1 MADRLAVVIAVETYQ
16 DEAIPAAAFA
26 ESDAAAFARAL
37 EGVGFARDRQLVL
50 LGAQATRTAIE
61 SRLRKMARTPPA
73 GEALYLYFAGHV
85 FEDGGEGYLACFDT
99 QTDDLAATGVS
110 LRTLLDG
117 LTAAGCERLALF
129 LDPRSSLAGGFPTGA
144 IEMLVGRD
152 PTTAAL
158 LACGPGEA
166 SHVCGA
172 VKAGAWAHLVTEAFA
187 GRAPRAVP
195 DGRVLTAASLHAH
208 VQEEL
213 PRTLRAAYREAPP
226 QTPRLIAPA
235 AGRFVLADVA
245 HLADQVPPTADP
257 RLQPLKRGVLRG
269 ESRARVKS
277 LSGYRKYHRLPD
289 RVGPSARS
297 FVAELAAEDV
307 KQDVDSIYAA
317 IRESLGYKRRDVEG
331 SADRNSGFVRT
342 PDFEYSVGVDLADDD
357 AGTVVWRREVAAI
370 REPKVVLDRPF
381 QRVFGELFDT
391 LVFEF
396 TRPFDL
402 EAWVDQIEEEGAD
415 RVKLRCASD
424 CSSCDVTVKGFLGVI
439 RLFRDR
445 VEVQGQGQGRQA
457 PGSKGLMEAFL
468 TFQDLF
474 AGRKDL
480 QPLPLLEPPA
490 EAAE

>member
-16 DEAIPAAAFA
+16 DAAIPAATFA
-26 ESDAAAFARAL
+26 ESDAAAFAHAL
-37 EGVGFARDRQLVL
+37 EGVGFARDRQLLL
-50 LGAQATRTAIE
+50 LGAQATRTVIE
-61 SRLRKMARTPPA
+61 SRLRKLARTPPA
-73 GEALYLYFAGHV
+73 AEALYLFFAGHV
-85 FEDGGEGYLACFDT
+85 FAEAGEGYLACFDT
-99 QTDDLAATGVS
+99 QMDDLSATGLP

-117 LTAAGCERLALF
+117 LSAAGCERLALF
-129 LDPRSSLAGGFPTGA
+129 LDARTSLAGDFPTTR
-144 IEMLVGRD
+144 IEALVGD
-152 PTTAAL
+152 DAATAAL
-158 LACGPGEA
+158 LACAPGET
-166 SHVCGA
+166 SHVAGA
-172 VKAGAWAHLVTEAFA
+172 LRAGAWSHLLTEAFA

-195 DGRVLTAASLHAH
+195 DGRVLTAASLHSYL
-208 VQEEL
+208 VEEL
-213 PRTLRAAYREAPP
+213 PRTLRAAYREAPG
-226 QTPRLIAPA
+226 QTPQLIAPA

-245 HLADQVPPTADP
+245 HLVGQVPPTADP

-277 LSGYRKYHRLPD
+277 LSGYRKFHRLPD
-289 RVGPSARS
+289 RVGPGARS

-307 KQDVDSIYAA
+307 KQDVDSIYTA

-342 PDFEYSVGVDLADDD
+342 PDFEYSVAVELSDDD
-357 AGTVVWRREVAAI
+357 PATVVWRREVAGI

-402 EAWVDQIEEEGAD
+402 EAWVDRIEEEEPE

-424 CSSCDVTVKGFLGVI
+424 CSSCDVSVKGFLGVI

-457 PGSKGLMEAFL
+457 PGSKGLVEAFL
-468 TFQDLF
+468 HFQDLF

-480 QPLPLLEPPA
+480 QALPLLEPSA
-490 EAAE
+490 E